1 MLLNGPEPTGR
12 ELKKF
17 ATLLTF
23 DQTCFGTM
31 NTRFIVAE
39 MNCESGAF
47 SLMTTL
53 YGPLALTETISL
65 PAPVSPIRSM
75 ILSWRPAVMLYTTSA
90 NVGFWPSDHFAACV
104 RISVRVLLHVLHC

>member
-1 MLLNGPEPTGR
+1 VKRAITLYGPEPTGLVL
-12 ELKKF
+12 LKV

-23 DQTCFGTM
+23 DQTCRGTT
-31 NTRFIVAE
+31 NCRFIVAE

-65 PAPVSPIRSM
+65 PGPVRPTRSM
-75 ILSWRPAVMLYTTSA
+75 SLSWRPARKL
-90 NVGFWPSDHFAACV
+90 
-104 RISVRVLLHVLHC
+104 